1 MAFIPIQLEVPLY
14 EQEDDRLLQIEYL
27 IDSKREYLI
36 NKQKQLK
43 KLTKH
48 NEFLNHIKEDYDKY
62 NSYIYQQKRDQIKA
76 LELLNQYIDDLT
88 LSGNLSKHNLKDAKH
103 EQKKILKEIS
113 GIRKGLDEIIENTN
127 TVTDTLKTKNIII

>member
-1 MAFIPIQLEVPLY
+1 MAFIPIQMNLPIY
-14 EQEDDRLLQIEYL
+14 EQDDQLLQIEYL
-27 IDSKREYLI
+27 INSKREYLI

-43 KLTKH
+43 KVAKY
-48 NEFLNHIKEDYDKY
+48 NEFLNDIKEDYDKY
-62 NSYIYQQKRDQIKA
+62 NSYIVQQNNDQIRS

-113 GIRKGLDEIIENTN
+113 SIRKGLDEIIQNTN
-127 TVTDTLKTKNIII
+127 TVTDTLKSKNIII